1 MNVILA
7 TEIAGVD
14 SGNFARPSSQV
25 ALRNMASPRYPKH
38 IRQSAEQPNSE
49 LSSRQ
54 NRTKCISRTQSQ
66 TESITIPPIIIP
78 MLITT
83 LVGVKYYVGVFQRYG
98 ADLLAKEL
106 LVTNQGI
113 RTRSSK
119 ALSHVWLRS
128 PDGTMLHRGP
138 STQDFRAHPE
148 RESGR
153 NAVERAGIG

>member
-7 TEIAGVD
+7 TEIAGFD

-38 IRQSAEQPNSE
+38 ICQSAEQPNSP
-49 LSSRQ
+49 RQ
-54 NRTKCISRTQSQ
+54 NRTKCISHAPSQ
-66 TESITIPPIIIP
+66 TEPITIPSIIISV
-78 MLITT
+78 LITT
-83 LVGVKYYVGVFQRYG
+83 FLSGKCYVGVFQRYG

-106 LVTNQGI
+106 FVTNQGI

-119 ALSHVWLRS
+119 ALPHVWLRS
-128 PDGTMLHRGP
+128 PDGPLLYRGP
-138 STQDFRAHPE
+138 STQDFRTHPE
-148 RESGR
+148 REGGR